1 MFGRRYKTG
10 TAGKDRTSLLKLG
23 LNPAV
28 KDVPNLETIEG
39 GSVSLQI
46 GGNKGLGGS
55 NGSNFF
61 SWFSLAGSEI
71 AIDGT
76 PVVRAGRIL

>member
-1 MFGRRYKTG
+1 MPVRYKSG
-10 TAGKDRTSLLKLG
+10 TAGKDRTSVLKLG

-28 KDVPNLETIEG
+28 KDVPNLETVEG
-39 GSVSLQI
+39 GSVSLQL
-46 GGNKGLGGS
+46 GGNRYL
-55 NGSNFF
+55 NGTNKSSFF

-76 PVVRAGRIL
+76 PIIRAGTLL